1 MSLSK
6 KVIRMREEYDFSK
19 GRKNPYIKRLK
30 KQVTMNIDCS
40 TIEYFKDQ
48 SEESGI
54 PYQVL
59 INLYL
64 ADCVKQKKK
73 FQPSW
78 VKDAWN
84 SIEKTPVN
92 VPEMRSRSYFFAKNR
107 AKFCG
112 LDFQWRPLYNYNK
125 VKLTF
130 FTKQKHDIILFTI
143 IMEFY

>member
-6 KVIRMREEYDFSK
+6 KVVRMREEYDF
-19 GRKNPYIKRLK
+19 LK
-30 KQVTMNIDCS
+30 EQYD
-40 TIEYFKDQ
+40 EYFKDQ

-78 VKDAWN
+78 VKDA
-84 SIEKTPVN
+84 
-92 VPEMRSRSYFFAKNR
+92 
-107 AKFCG
+107 
-112 LDFQWRPLYNYNK
+112 
-125 VKLTF
+125 
-130 FTKQKHDIILFTI
+130 
-143 IMEFY
+143 

>member
-6 KVIRMREEYDFSK
+6 KVVRMREEYDFSK

-84 SIEKTPVN
+84 SIEKTQVN
-92 VPEMRSRSYFFAKNR
+92 IPEMRSRSYFFINHSHYLPLQSVLFIISKQI
-107 AKFCG
+107 
-112 LDFQWRPLYNYNK
+112 FQSLP
-125 VKLTF
+125 T
-130 FTKQKHDIILFTI
+130 
-143 IMEFY
+143 

>member
-6 KVIRMREEYDFSK
+6 KVVRMREEYDFSK

-59 INLYL
+59 IDLYL
-64 ADCVKQKKK
+64 DDCVKKGIKPDLNWK
-73 FQPSW
+73 EP
-78 VKDAWN
+78 A
-84 SIEKTPVN
+84 
-92 VPEMRSRSYFFAKNR
+92 
-107 AKFCG
+107 
-112 LDFQWRPLYNYNK
+112 
-125 VKLTF
+125 
-130 FTKQKHDIILFTI
+130 
-143 IMEFY
+143 

>member
-1 MSLSK
+1 
-6 KVIRMREEYDFSK
+6 MREEYDFSK

-73 FQPSW
+73 FQP
-78 VKDAWN
+78 
-84 SIEKTPVN
+84 KTPVN

-112 LDFQWRPLYNYNK
+112 LDFQRRPLFNYNK

-143 IMEFY
+143 IMESLK

>member
-1 MSLSK
+1 
-6 KVIRMREEYDFSK
+6 MREEYDFSK

-54 PYQVL
+54 PYQIL

-73 FQPSW
+73 FQPNW
-78 VKDAWN
+78 IKDA
-84 SIEKTPVN
+84 
-92 VPEMRSRSYFFAKNR
+92 
-107 AKFCG
+107 
-112 LDFQWRPLYNYNK
+112 L
-125 VKLTF
+125 
-130 FTKQKHDIILFTI
+130 
-143 IMEFY
+143 

>member
-1 MSLSK
+1 MLSLAK

-30 KQVTMNIDCS
+30 RQVTINLDCS
-40 TIEYFKDQ
+40 TIEYFKAQ

-73 FQPSW
+73 FLPHW
-78 VKDAWN
+78 VKDA
-84 SIEKTPVN
+84 
-92 VPEMRSRSYFFAKNR
+92 
-107 AKFCG
+107 
-112 LDFQWRPLYNYNK
+112 
-125 VKLTF
+125 
-130 FTKQKHDIILFTI
+130 
-143 IMEFY
+143 